1 MSFGLRMLLPLG
13 GRITGDCC
21 WIGWEFKK
29 KAKRRSRLSVQEE
42 RMSSGMVTPGP
53 DVAARLE
60 SVPKQKINWKHVS
73 MNWELYLLVLLPLV
87 WLLIFMYVP
96 MYGNI
101 IAFKKF
107 VPNLGIMKSPW
118 VGVANFTRFFRSYK
132 FANIL
137 ANTLVINVYQLLV
150 GFPVPIVLALLIHY
164 CPFPRYKRTVQM
176 ITYAPHFI
184 SVVVMVGIIFKLLA
198 PRIGI
203 VNMLLAKASIP
214 EVNFLGSALWFRH
227 VYVLTGVWQNMG
239 WGTIIYLAALSG
251 IDPQLHESA
260 KVDGANIWRRM
271 WHIDIPGI
279 APTVIILLILRT
291 GQMLNVGF
299 EKVFLMQNNLNI
311 STSEVIQTYVYKIG
325 IASALPQFS
334 YAAAIG
340 LFQNAISFAL
350 LLIVNRTARKLSET
364 SLW

>member
-1 MSFGLRMLLPLG
+1 
-13 GRITGDCC
+13 
-21 WIGWEFKK
+21 
-29 KAKRRSRLSVQEE
+29 
-42 RMSSGMVTPGP
+42 MSSGMVTPGP
-53 DVAARLE
+53 EAARLE
-60 SVPKQKINWKHVS
+60 AVPKKKIKWKEIS
-73 MNWELYLLVLLPLV
+73 MNWELYLLVLLPV
-87 WLLIFMYVP
+87 AWLLIFMYYP

-107 VPNLGIMKSPW
+107 VPNLGIVGSPW
-118 VGVANFTRFFRSYK
+118 VGFVNFTRFFQSYK
-132 FANIL
+132 FTSIL
-137 ANTLVINVYQLLV
+137 FNTLIINFYQVAV
-150 GFPVPIVLALLIHY
+150 GFPVPIALALLIHY

-184 SVVVMVGIIFKLLA
+184 SFVVMVGIIFKLLA

-203 VNMLLAKASIP
+203 VNMMLVKLGGS

-227 VYVLTGVWQNMG
+227 VYVLTGVWQGMG
-239 WGTIIYLAALSG
+239 WGSIIFLAALSG

-260 KVDGANIWRRM
+260 KVDGAHIWLRM
-271 WHIDIPGI
+271 WYIDLPGI

-311 STSEVIQTYVYKIG
+311 SASEVIQTYVYKIG

-350 LLIVNRTARKLSET
+350 LLLVNRIARKLSET